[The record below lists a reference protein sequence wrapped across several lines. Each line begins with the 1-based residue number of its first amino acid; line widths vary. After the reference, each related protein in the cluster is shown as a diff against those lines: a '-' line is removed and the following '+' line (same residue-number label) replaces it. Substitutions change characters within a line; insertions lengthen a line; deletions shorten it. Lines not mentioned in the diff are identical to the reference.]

1 MLFLL
6 HTSLQN
12 TLTIKSTDSDIELIK
27 MIKGTRANR
36 ERALK
41 VIYQKNKNL
50 VFSYIL
56 KNSGTLEGAKDIY
69 QETIIAFYENVRD
82 DKFRGESSMTTYI
95 YSIAKFKWLNQ
106 IKKNNTRNEHHN
118 KVEMELYSEDHLATI
133 IDEEK
138 AKRVVEVLSE
148 LGDECKALLIE
159 TIYHN
164 KSMKEIVENG
174 AYSNEQVARNK
185 KYKCLQK
192 LKELVAAKPALM
204 KILKTYD

>member
-1 MLFLL
+1 
-6 HTSLQN
+6 
-12 TLTIKSTDSDIELIK
+12 
-27 MIKGTRANR
+27 MIKGSQSIR

-82 DKFRGESSMTTYI
+82 DKFRGESSMATYI

-106 IKKNNTRNEHHN
+106 LKKNNTRREHHD
-118 KVEMELYSEDHLATI
+118 KIEMETHYDGHLATI
-133 IDEEK
+133 IEDEK
-138 AKRVVEVLSE
+138 AKRVVDVLSE
-148 LGDECKALLIE
+148 LGEECKKLLIE

-174 AYSNEQVARNK
+174 AYSSEQVARNK
-185 KYKCLQK
+185 KYKCLQR

-204 KILKTYD
+204 KILKAYD